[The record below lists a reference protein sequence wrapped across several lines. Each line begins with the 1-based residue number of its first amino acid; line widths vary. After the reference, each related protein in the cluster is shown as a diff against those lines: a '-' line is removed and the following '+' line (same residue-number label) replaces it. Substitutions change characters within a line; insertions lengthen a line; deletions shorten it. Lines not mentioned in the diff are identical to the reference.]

1 MRAIL
6 LIALTGLTASC
17 ASDQPPA
24 TTYWTQK
31 SGVAVVHHI
40 VGKTDTMEKLT
51 VKQLT
56 DDELKAADLP
66 KGKYFKVV
74 SAQAQVTPAAPV
86 KTEPQANTKA
96 AESRGSDPR
105 LAAKIDD
112 LSRQVQAISDENRRL
127 QEQINASSEQQ
138 STRDSAPQ
146 RTAEDS
152 STAPRLSQ

>member
-1 MRAIL
+1 MRY
-6 LIALTGLTASC
+6 ALVLSWFLVGCTA
-17 ASDQPPA
+17 QPVA

-31 SGVAVVHHI
+31 SGVAVVHHV
-40 VGKTDTMEKLT
+40 VGKTDTIEKLT
-51 VKQLT
+51 EKQLT
-56 DDELKAADLP
+56 DDDVKSAGLP

-74 SAQAQVTPAAPV
+74 SAQAQVTPVAPV
-86 KTEPQANTKA
+86 KTEPKANAKA
-96 AESRGSDPR
+96 TDSRETDAR
-105 LAAKIDD
+105 LAAKIED